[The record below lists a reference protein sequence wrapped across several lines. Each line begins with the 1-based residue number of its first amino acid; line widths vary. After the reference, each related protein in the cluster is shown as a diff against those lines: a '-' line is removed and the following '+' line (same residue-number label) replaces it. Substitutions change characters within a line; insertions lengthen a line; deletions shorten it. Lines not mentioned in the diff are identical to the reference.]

1 MVRFDIVF
9 YVRMKDGLSQIIINV
24 EAQKDEPGEY
34 EILNRAVF
42 YVSRLVSSQKERDF
56 ENSSYDD
63 IKSVYSIWICM
74 NMDYNSLSHIHL
86 AKDEMLSPYDWKGN
100 MDLLNIVLV
109 GITNDI
115 PEHDENYEMHRLIGA
130 LLSTELREQEKLDI
144 IEHEY
149 NIPISNELR
158 EDVRIMCNLS
168 TGIEEKATEKTSEK
182 HTVGQSVKL
191 SISNEGL
198 EYYRNRIQQ
207 SGQEKY
213 DDVVQRKE
221 LLASKKISDI
231 DYSYEI
237 QKKAA
242 QQNQNVDTGKSAL
255 NITDKANNYVKAY
268 AELYDEIVKGYEN
281 GTREIYVADE
291 NGPRKL
297 TKDEELSN
305 LDAAYKKTVDDFVT
319 METTNQHARGI
330 IGEEM
335 NKISKITTR
344 STLASAYIEEQKTKC
359 RKTK

>member
-1 MVRFDIVF
+1 MEKNTDKV
-9 YVRMKDGLSQIIINV
+9 Q
-24 EAQKDEPGEY
+24 
-34 EILNRAVF
+34 
-42 YVSRLVSSQKERDF
+42 
-56 ENSSYDD
+56 
-63 IKSVYSIWICM
+63 
-74 NMDYNSLSHIHL
+74 
-86 AKDEMLSPYDWKGN
+86 KGN
-100 MDLLNIVLV
+100 SQ
-109 GITNDI
+109 TN
-115 PEHDENYEMHRLIGA
+115 
-130 LLSTELREQEKLDI
+130 
-144 IEHEY
+144 
-149 NIPISNELR
+149 
-158 EDVRIMCNLS
+158 
-168 TGIEEKATEKTSEK
+168 EK

-237 QKKAA
+237 SKKAA
-242 QQNQNVDTGKSAL
+242 ELNKDAANAGKKAL
-255 NITDKANNYVKAY
+255 STTDRANGYVAAY
-268 AELYDEIVKGYEN
+268 AELYDEIVQGYES
-281 GTREIYVADE
+281 GTREIYVTDE
-291 NGPRKL
+291 NGTHKL

-344 STLASAYIEEQKTKC
+344 STLASAYIEEQKTRGKDEIPENLTEKMYGAITSFKEKYTMIQPN
-359 RKTK
+359 REQLLMSIKI

>member
-1 MVRFDIVF
+1 
-9 YVRMKDGLSQIIINV
+9 MKISN
-24 EAQKDEPGEY
+24 Y
-34 EILNRAVF
+34 MNNT
-42 YVSRLVSSQKERDF
+42 
-56 ENSSYDD
+56 NSIMEKNTD
-63 IKSVYSIWICM
+63 KVQ
-74 NMDYNSLSHIHL
+74 
-86 AKDEMLSPYDWKGN
+86 KGN
-100 MDLLNIVLV
+100 SQ
-109 GITNDI
+109 TN
-115 PEHDENYEMHRLIGA
+115 
-130 LLSTELREQEKLDI
+130 
-144 IEHEY
+144 
-149 NIPISNELR
+149 
-158 EDVRIMCNLS
+158 
-168 TGIEEKATEKTSEK
+168 EK

-242 QQNQNVDTGKSAL
+242 QQNQNVDTGKSAS
-255 NITDKANNYVKAY
+255 NI
-268 AELYDEIVKGYEN
+268 IVKGYEN

-297 TKDEELSN
+297 TRDEELSN
-305 LDAAYKKTVDDFVT
+305 LDVAYKKTVDDFVT

-335 NKISKITTR
+335 NKISKITSR
-344 STLASAYIEEQKTKC
+344 SALASDYIGEQKTKG
-359 RKTK
+359 KDEIPENLIEKMYGAITSFKEKYTMIHHNQNQLSQLLMSVKI